1 MAAFVL
7 RDTPVKL
14 PVKNVS
20 SYTRKYLHDTLDG
33 PALHHGRGRRV
44 TRLYL
49 RRDGRPLYRRRTAY
63 FSDEI
68 KRGKPAVNV
77 GNGSPLPGLS

>member
-1 MAAFVL
+1 MVAFVF
-7 RDTPVKL
+7 RDTPVKP

-20 SYTRKYLHDTLDG
+20 SYTRKYLRDTLGG
-33 PALHHGRGRRV
+33 PVLHRGGGGGE
-44 TRLYL
+44 LPDCL
-49 RRDGRPLYRRRTAY
+49 RGDGRPLYRRRTAY

-77 GNGSPLPGLS
+77 GNGSPLSGLS